1 MSIMGIFILNVVL
14 VLVLAGIAGVA
25 AILEED
31 FVAGFIMWLSVT
43 LIMTCVS
50 AVGWFVYAVV
60 HFVSKY
66 W

>member
-1 MSIMGIFILNVVL
+1 MGIFILNVLL
-14 VLVLAGIAGVA
+14 VLVIAGIAGVA

-31 FVAGFIMWLSVT
+31 FVAGFIAWLSVT
-43 LIMTCVS
+43 WIMACIS
-50 AVGWFVYAVV
+50 ATGWFIYVVV